1 VWLHANRVARISDE
15 ETKLPMFNTSWK
27 SFEAEGLILVL
38 HYSKSLREV
47 PSWMHG
53 RQDASCSSQ
62 AYMYLAETRGVVFD
76 LSLIFTASFLNMNC
90 RLSGYAVF
98 TLCPIA

>member
-1 VWLHANRVARISDE
+1 
-15 ETKLPMFNTSWK
+15 MFNTFWK

-53 RQDASCSSQ
+53 RQDVCSSQ
-62 AYMYLAETRGVVFD
+62 AYMYLAETRGVD
-76 LSLIFTASFLNMNC
+76 LSLIFTVSFLNMNC
-90 RLSGYAVF
+90 RLSGYTIF
-98 TLCPIA
+98 TLYHIA